1 VTERY
6 KRVESGASGAFDLAR
21 DRKEEHLSLALRPDV
36 RHASG
41 TGLERMRMR
50 HRALPGHDLDDVS
63 LATSFVGH
71 ALQAPLI
78 ISSMTGGTH
87 RAKEVNRSLA
97 RAAAA
102 FGVGM
107 ALGSGR
113 KLLEEP
119 ALLAT
124 YRPSARPPLW
134 LANLGAS
141 QLLGETGISEAV
153 RLVEM
158 VGADG
163 LVIHL
168 NPVQEAIQPEGDTR
182 FAGAVD
188 AIARTVEQ
196 LRPLP
201 VIVKEVGFGMDADD
215 VRLLDGAG
223 VMAIDVAGAGG
234 TNWALIE
241 GHRDPLSA
249 RLASAFADW
258 GISTADALVAAR
270 DAAPGLQLI
279 ASGGIRDGV
288 EAAKSLA
295 LGADLVGIASTLLSA
310 AMAGH
315 LDEELEIILR
325 QLRIATWAVGAA
337 SVADLDR
344 RHLLP

>member
-6 KRVESGASGAFDLAR
+6 RRVESPASGAFDPAR
-21 DRKEEHLSLALRPDV
+21 DRKEEHLSLALRADV
-36 RHASG
+36 RHTSG
-41 TGLERMRMR
+41 NGLERIRMR
-50 HRALPGHDLDDVS
+50 HRALPGLDLDDVS

-71 ALQAPLI
+71 ALEAPVI
-78 ISSMTGGTH
+78 ISSMTGGTR

-97 RAAAA
+97 RAAVA
-102 FGVGM
+102 FGLGM

-124 YRPSARPPLW
+124 YRSSDRPPLW
-134 LANLGAS
+134 LANLGVS
-141 QLLGETGISEAV
+141 QLVGEPGIAGAV

-158 VGADG
+158 LDADG

-168 NPVQEAIQPEGDTR
+168 NPVQEAVQPEGDTR
-182 FAGAVD
+182 FAGAAEV
-188 AIARTVEQ
+188 IARTVQ
-196 LRPLP
+196 HLRPLP

-215 VRLLDGAG
+215 VRLLDGGG
-223 VMAIDVAGAGG
+223 VAAIDVAGAGG

-241 GHRDPLSA
+241 GHRDPSSA
-249 RLASAFADW
+249 RLAAPFSDW
-258 GISTADALVAAR
+258 GVRTADALVAAR
-270 DAAPGLQLI
+270 EAAPGLELI

-295 LGADLVGIASTLLSA
+295 LGADLVGIAGALLSA

-315 LDEELEIILR
+315 LHEELEIILQ
-325 QLRIATWAVGAA
+325 QLKIATWAVGAA
-337 SVADLDR
+337 SVADLER